1 MFTVIFHPAAKQDFL
16 EAYLWYEERSPG
28 LGDRFSRVIEGQI
41 RSISQNPEH
50 YPIKRSQYRESKTDI
65 FPYLIV
71 YKVYHD
77 TGIIYI
83 ISVYHTS
90 RKPGKKYRK

>member
-1 MFTVIFHPAAKQDFL
+1 MYIIVFHPGAEQDFL

-28 LGDRFSRVIEGQI
+28 LGDRFIRLGERQI
-41 RSISQNPEH
+41 KLVSENPEH
-50 YPIKRSQYRESKTDI
+50 YPKKKAQYRESKTDV

-71 YKVYHD
+71 YKVYPD
-77 TGIIYI
+77 TGIVFIV
-83 ISVYHTS
+83 SVYHTS